1 MDALIASFD
10 QTRVSGTLKPQL
22 ARLGKNMMIYGV
34 GGFLKPFIGFLLLP
48 VFTAY
53 LTPVDY
59 GTSSILSGLAFLLT
73 AFFML

>member
-1 MDALIASFD
+1 MDALTASFD

-34 GGFLKPFIGFLLLP
+34 GGFLKPFKGFLLP

-59 GTSSILSGLAFLLT
+59 GISSILSGLAFLLT